1 VLFLYGFTTTIW
13 QTPGKNCWRDHL
25 EGETIMNIRRA
36 TSVGGL
42 VTGIFTAAVL
52 AFGGPAYAQ
61 GPVSVS
67 QLSFNDNGLTLTAS
81 GVVNLPG
88 FPDGL
93 GILVDLTASADVTA
107 TCTNPHGNITR
118 PPRQQP
124 MVFTTG
130 PAEDFFVL
138 VGETGSFNL
147 TTPAPLD
154 TTIAGAPGCPSHRWA
169 ETIADLAFTQAIIDV
184 FNGDIHLLTLTCTFS
199 EPTSNGPV
207 PAGNVS
213 CTSL

>member
-1 VLFLYGFTTTIW
+1 VGKTIW
-13 QTPGKNCWRDHL
+13 QTLGKNFWRHHL
-25 EGETIMNIRRA
+25 EGETIMDIRRA
-36 TSVGGL
+36 ASVGGL

-93 GILVDLTASADVTA
+93 GIIVDLTASADVTA
-107 TCTNPHGNITR
+107 TCTNPPGTMTK

-124 MVFTTG
+124 TVFTTG
-130 PAEDFFVL
+130 SAEDFFVL
-138 VGETGSFNL
+138 AGEAGSFNL
-147 TTPAPLD
+147 TTPPPLD
-154 TTIAGAPGCPSHRWA
+154 TTIAGAPDCASHRWT
-169 ETIADLAFTQAIIDV
+169 ETITDLAFTQATIDV
-184 FNGDIHLLTLTCTFS
+184 FNGDIFLLTLTCKFS

-213 CTSL
+213 CT